1 MKQGVYLFNL
11 ICVILVN
18 AHYKVPPP
26 KLEEEPDKY
35 NNYFPLKQF
44 FFIST
49 NHLTLKEDL
58 FRFFIIILGYKKM

>member
-18 AHYKVPPP
+18 AHYKVP
-26 KLEEEPDKY
+26 EEEPDKY

-49 NHLTLKEDL
+49 NHQTTLKEDL